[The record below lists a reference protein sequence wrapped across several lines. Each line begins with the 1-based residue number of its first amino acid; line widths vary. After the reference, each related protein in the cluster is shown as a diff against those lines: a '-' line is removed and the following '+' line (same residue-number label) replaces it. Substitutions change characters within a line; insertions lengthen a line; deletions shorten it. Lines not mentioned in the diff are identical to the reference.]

1 MTTVQERHLADQ
13 DDSDRFA
20 RARAE
25 KGSWNPAYVGTHCD
39 NEPPPGE
46 GWVPSGT
53 CGGRWSRV
61 HAGIFETWQPQPVPG
76 VTIAGGGA
84 IYTTTPSDA
93 LLAVANSEIAALTAE
108 IDRLRAEVER
118 LTYDR
123 NHPYGEVAPTE
134 PAWHSSTSQ
143 CVRCLHPGE
152 FAS

>member
-1 MTTVQERHLADQ
+1 MSTIAERHAADQ
-13 DDSDRFA
+13 DDADRYPFGIA
-20 RARAE
+20 ITA
-25 KGSWNPAYVGTHCD
+25 
-39 NEPPPGE
+39 PPQGE
-46 GWVPSGT
+46 GWTPSGT

-61 HAGIFETWQPQPVPG
+61 RNGLFETWQPQPVPG

-123 NHPYGEVAPTE
+123 NHPYGDVAPTE

-152 FAS
+152 ATP